1 MSSTLTQ
8 DGIWSERVVD
18 VTVDFANDLIF
29 TSTISSK
36 QFDEK
41 RVENY

>member
-1 MSSTLTQ
+1 MSSKLTQ
-8 DGIWSERVVD
+8 YGIGNGRVVD
-18 VTVDFANDLIF
+18 VTVDFANDLIL